1 MSALRRIPDSTRKS
15 AMSQKRLEISLEL
28 GNVRTRLLEAG
39 DRVARLTGM
48 RLTARTMTGAQI
60 TDAEAAGMCPP
71 RHATG
76 LSAVGTFVEGLGA
89 RQGP

>member
-15 AMSQKRLEISLEL
+15 AMSQKRLEIGLEL
-28 GNVRTRLLEAG
+28 GNVRTRLFDNDLEAG

-71 RHATG
+71 RRKPRA
-76 LSAVGTFVEGLGA
+76 LA
-89 RQGP
+89 RWEPL